1 MVNQLIVACIP
12 AFNEEQNLAS
22 VVTKVSKFADKI
34 IVCDDGSTDMTREI
48 AVKLGCDLVVH
59 SRRLGKGVALKDL
72 FEKALDLEG
81 DIIVTIDGDGQNNPD
96 DIPALINPIFQ
107 GEVDIVVGSRFLDK
121 SNDIPFHRVIGNN
134 VFTSFTRL
142 LSSENFKDL
151 SDSQSGFRAYSRKVL
166 EFVKI
171 QTKGMGVDSEIIIS
185 ASDSSFK
192 ITEIPI
198 VLHKDGR
205 VDSQKHL
212 NTISDGISTLKFFLI
227 FCPRILY
234 FIPSLLIAL
243 LGVLNL
249 FLYSEDLIKISIN
262 YSLLLFFSSLLVS
275 IQLFMLGLYTHL
287 IARSMKL
294 TKPSNF
300 IENFFKVFTLKRA
313 VILSSL
319 IFVIA
324 ILMNLYKNAIPNF
337 DEEIIRT
344 SSIFLI
350 ILSIHI
356 FFNSMFISLISLKV
370 KI

>member
-198 VLHKDGR
+198 SVTYNGNDG
-205 VDSQKHL
+205 STFNPIHHSL
-212 NTISDGISTLKFFLI
+212 NVF
-227 FCPRILY
+227 
-234 FIPSLLIAL
+234 
-243 LGVLNL
+243 
-249 FLYSEDLIKISIN
+249 YSLIKIASEQKP
-262 YSLLLFFSSLLVS
+262 LLYFGLLGFILIVG
-275 IQLFMLGLYTHL
+275 GLL
-287 IARSMKL
+287 MGLRVL
-294 TKPSNF
+294 T
-300 IENFFKVFTLKRA
+300 
-313 VILSSL
+313 
-319 IFVIA
+319 
-324 ILMNLYKNAIPNF
+324 
-337 DEEIIRT
+337 
-344 SSIFLI
+344 
-350 ILSIHI
+350 I
-356 FFNSMFISLISLKV
+356 FFESGGIATGSAIISVGLIVIGFLAANTAIVLQVISNMKNRQ
-370 KI
+370 